1 MNGGSLIYRSNM
13 NPLMARPSMNMFD
26 VAGRS
31 MTAQMSRI
39 NMSASNL
46 ANADV
51 IAKSEKEAY
60 RAYRPVFETKY
71 ADLIRANGVSTVD
84 VASTTQTTDEVDKR
98 YSPNHPL
105 ADEKGY
111 VYSSNVNKAE
121 EMTEIMEASRQYQN
135 TVEALTTSK
144 ALMIKT
150 LSLGKG

>member
-31 MTAQMSRI
+31 MSAQMSRI

-46 ANADV
+46 ANADT
-51 IAKSEKEAY
+51 IAKSEKDAY

-71 ADLIRANGVSTVD
+71 SDLIRANGVSTVD
-84 VASTTQTTDEVDKR
+84 LKRTVQTNDEVDKR
-98 YSPNHPL
+98 YDPHHPL
-105 ADEKGY
+105 ADDKGY
-111 VYSSNVNKAE
+111 VYSSNVDKAE